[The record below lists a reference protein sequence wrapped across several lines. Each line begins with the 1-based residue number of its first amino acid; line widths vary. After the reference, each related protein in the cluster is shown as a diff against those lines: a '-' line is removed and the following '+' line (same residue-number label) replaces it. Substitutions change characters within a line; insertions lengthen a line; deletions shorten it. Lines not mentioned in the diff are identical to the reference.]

1 MYESLTKYI
10 DKIDDDM
17 ICKWVEEPG
26 YMPYVDYTSMVDDF
40 VDDVYKFLKESKEVS
55 PKNYRDIIN
64 ANGID
69 LNTKSVFEVDP
80 NTLDG
85 SCVFSILLAA
95 VRAER
100 FSDGVLENLFKQGHI
115 KRWLERLKAIDE
127 KNNLNK

>member
-26 YMPYVDYTSMVDDF
+26 FMPYVDYTSMVDDF

-55 PKNYRDIIN
+55 PKKYRDIIN

-100 FSDGVLENLFKQGHI
+100 FSDGVLENLFKNGHI
-115 KRWLERLKAIDE
+115 KKWLQRLKAIDE
-127 KNNLNK
+127 EKTI

>member
-10 DKIDDDM
+10 DKIDDDI
-17 ICKWVEEPG
+17 ICKLVEEPG

-55 PKNYRDIIN
+55 PKNFQNIIK

-69 LNTKSVFEVDP
+69 PNTKSVFEVDP

-85 SCVFSILLAA
+85 SCIFSILLAA

-100 FSDGVLENLFKQGHI
+100 FSDGVLENLFKSGHI
-115 KRWLERLKAIDE
+115 KRWLERLRAIDE
-127 KNNLNK
+127 EKTI

>member
-55 PKNYRDIIN
+55 SKNYRDIIN

-100 FSDGVLENLFKQGHI
+100 FSDGVLENLFKNGHI
-115 KRWLERLKAIDE
+115 KKVASKA
-127 KNNLNK
+127 

>member
-10 DKIDDDM
+10 DKIDDDK
-17 ICKWVEEPG
+17 ICEWVEEPG
-26 YMPYVDYTSMVDDF
+26 YMPYVNYTRMVDDF

-55 PKNYRDIIN
+55 PKNFQDIIK

-69 LNTKSVFEVDP
+69 LNTKSVFEVDH

-85 SCVFSILLAA
+85 SCIFSILLAA

-100 FSDGVLENLFKQGHI
+100 FSDGVLENLFKNGHI
-115 KRWLERLKAIDE
+115 KKWIQRLKTIDE
-127 KNNLNK
+127 EKIF

>member
-40 VDDVYKFLKESKEVS
+40 VDDVC
-55 PKNYRDIIN
+55 PKNFQDIIK

-85 SCVFSILLAA
+85 SCIFSILIAA

-100 FSDGVLENLFKQGHI
+100 FNDGVLENLFKQGHI
-115 KRWLERLKAIDE
+115 KRWLERFKAIDE

>member
-10 DKIDDDM
+10 DKIDGDK
-17 ICKWVEEPG
+17 ICEWVEEPG
-26 YMPYVDYTSMVDDF
+26 YMPYVNYTRMVDDF

-55 PKNYRDIIN
+55 PKNFQDIIK
-64 ANGID
+64 ANGIA
-69 LNTKSVFEVDP
+69 LNTKSVFEVDL

-85 SCVFSILLAA
+85 CCIFSILLAA

-115 KRWLERLKAIDE
+115 KKWLERLKEIDE
-127 KNNLNK
+127 EETV